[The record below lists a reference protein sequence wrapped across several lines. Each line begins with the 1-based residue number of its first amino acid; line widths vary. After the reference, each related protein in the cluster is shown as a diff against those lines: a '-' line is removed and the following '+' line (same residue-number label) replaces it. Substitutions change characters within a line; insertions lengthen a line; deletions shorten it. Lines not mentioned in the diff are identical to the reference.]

1 MTTYRTHNCNEL
13 NLTHKGNQIV
23 LSGWINKKRDHG
35 NLLFLDLRDNYGLTQ
50 CVIDKS
56 NSIFK
61 KIEKLPLETVIK
73 IEGNV
78 VERTKD
84 TINKS
89 ISTGE
94 IEIKVSSF
102 EVLSLANDL
111 PMPVFGEQDYPEDIR
126 LKYRFL
132 DLRREEMHKN
142 MILRSK
148 IIF

>member
-1 MTTYRTHNCNEL
+1 MTTYRTHKCNEL

-23 LSGWINKKRDHG
+23 LSGWVNKKRDHG

-56 NSIFK
+56 NPIFK

-84 TINKS
+84 TINQS

-94 IEIKVSSF
+94 IEVLIKAF
-102 EVLSLANDL
+102 EIFGDVGMEGMIAGPSEITIVADKDTSL
-111 PMPVFGEQDYPEDIR
+111 
-126 LKYRFL
+126 
-132 DLRREEMHKN
+132 
-142 MILRSK
+142 
-148 IIF
+148 